1 MFPFHPW
8 DPEEKRREGVVLW
21 IPHTVEE
28 LIKSSNEL
36 LNCSGSRILS
46 EDGGSISDAAMIS
59 DNQKLYLV
67 ADHNTTDMNNT

>member
-8 DPEEKRREGVVLW
+8 DPKEKRKEGVVLW
-21 IPHTVEE
+21 VPLTMEE
-28 LIKSSNEL
+28 LIESSQEL

-46 EDGGSISDAAMIS
+46 EEGGRISDVAMIC

-67 ADHNTTDMNNT
+67 AD